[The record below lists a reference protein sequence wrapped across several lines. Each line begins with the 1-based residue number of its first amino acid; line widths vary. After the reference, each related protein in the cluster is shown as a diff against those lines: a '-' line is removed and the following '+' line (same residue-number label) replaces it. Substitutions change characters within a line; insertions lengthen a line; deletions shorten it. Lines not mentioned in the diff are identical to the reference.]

1 MSVNYEKIELK
12 FKNLSSILES
22 MGSVLVAFS
31 GGVDST
37 LLVKVCKQVL
47 GDKVLAVT
55 ALSDITSR
63 YERKDA
69 LRLAKKMNVEHL
81 SLKSR
86 EMELDDFISNPP
98 DKCYICKKHR
108 FKSLITLAEERGIPH
123 VVDGENADDHRDF
136 RPGSRAAKE
145 LGVRSP
151 LKEANL
157 SKAEIRQL
165 SKKLG
170 LETWNK
176 PSAACLASRIL
187 YHSPITSKK
196 LKQVDE
202 GEHFLYNLGLSGQ
215 IRVRHHGDVARLE
228 VDARN
233 IVKFTD
239 EMIRNRIVKYFKSL
253 GFKYTTLDLEGYSM
267 GSLNRSLFPGRKGK
281 KNGLPTSEKTSET
294 CSKRP
299 NGY

>member
-1 MSVNYEKIELK
+1 MSADHEKIELK
-12 FKNLSSILES
+12 FKNLSTILKS

-37 LLVKVCKQVL
+37 LLVKVCKKVL

-55 ALSDITSR
+55 ALSDTTSR
-63 YERKDA
+63 NERKDA
-69 LRLAKKMNVEHL
+69 LRLAKKLNVEHL
-81 SLKSR
+81 WLKSH
-86 EMELDDFISNPP
+86 EMELADFISNPP

-108 FKSLITLAEERGIPH
+108 FKSLITLAEERGIPY
-123 VVDGENADDHRDF
+123 VIDGENADDHRDF
-136 RPGSRAAKE
+136 RPGSRATKE

-157 SKAEIRQL
+157 SKKEIRQL

-176 PSAACLASRIL
+176 PSAACLASRIF
-187 YHSPITSKK
+187 YHTPITSKK

-202 GEHFLYNLGLSGQ
+202 GESFLYNLGLSGQ

-228 VDARN
+228 VDVRN
-233 IVKFTD
+233 IVKITD

-267 GSLNRSLFPGRKGK
+267 GSLNRSLFPGQKGQ
-281 KNGLPTSEKTSET
+281 KNGLPTSEKTSKT